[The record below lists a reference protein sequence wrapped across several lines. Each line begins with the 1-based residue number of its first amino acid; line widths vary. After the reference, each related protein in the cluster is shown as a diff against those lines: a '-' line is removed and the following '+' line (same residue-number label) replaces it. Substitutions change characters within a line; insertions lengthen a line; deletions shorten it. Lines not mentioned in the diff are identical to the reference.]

1 MFHKYLD
8 RKNVN
13 ASFARLFMK
22 KILTVLTVAALAGS
36 VASAAEVS
44 GKVKLTGTPP
54 PEKPITLDAA
64 CGKLQANP
72 ITTRHYVV
80 SPDKGLGN
88 VFVYVKEGAK
98 PGTPPADKG
107 PMLDQQGCQYQP
119 YVMGVQAGQHFDVQ
133 NSDPLLHNV
142 HILPKVAGN
151 KEKNIGQPVKGM
163 KSDIVLD
170 KPEVLVQFKC
180 EVHPWMFAYVG
191 VCDHPY
197 FAVSD
202 KDGNFKIS
210 GLPAGDYT
218 IEAVHLKAGR
228 VTQKVTVGAADKKT
242 VDFTLEAKAPPAQ

>member
-1 MFHKYLD
+1 MFHKCLD

-22 KILTVLTVAALAGS
+22 TTLLTLTVAALAGS

-44 GKVKLTGTPP
+44 GKIKLTGTPP

-64 CGKLQANP
+64 CGKLQPTP
-72 ITTRHYVV
+72 ITTRHYLV
-80 SPDKGLGN
+80 SPDKGLAN

-98 PGTPPADKG
+98 GGTPPADKG
-107 PMLDQQGCQYQP
+107 PLLDQKGCQYQP
-119 YVMGVQAGQHFDVQ
+119 YVMGVQVGQHFDVQ
-133 NSDPLLHNV
+133 NSDSLLHNV
-142 HILPKVAGN
+142 HTLPKVAGN
-151 KEKNIGQPVKGM
+151 KELNVGQPVAGM
-163 KSDIVLD
+163 KTDFVFN
-170 KPEVLVQFKC
+170 KQEVLVQFKC

-191 VCDHPY
+191 VVDHPY
-197 FAVSD
+197 YAVSD

-228 VTQKVTVGAADKKT
+228 TTQKVTVGADDKKT
-242 VDFTLEAKAPPAQ
+242 VDFTLEAKAPAAQ